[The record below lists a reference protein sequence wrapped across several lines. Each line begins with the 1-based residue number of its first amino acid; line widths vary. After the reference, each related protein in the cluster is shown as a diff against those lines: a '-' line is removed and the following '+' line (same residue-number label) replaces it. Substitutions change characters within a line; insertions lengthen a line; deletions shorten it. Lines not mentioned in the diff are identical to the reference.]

1 MSFKVKGWST
11 VEGGIK
17 VTAGSQSQT
26 VTYTATMSGEF
37 ETKSVSLAGGTTA
50 TVIKIE
56 TTAKR
61 AFIDDVVITAEAATL
76 PPVITSPTAAGG
88 LAGQAFNYQI
98 TASNSPTSFGAS
110 NLPGW
115 ATINTTSGVISGA
128 TPTAGTNVVT
138 VSASNSVGVG
148 STNLTITIL
157 PSGGGGGGGTL
168 LSENFLTLTNGA
180 DTSSTTPSTTE
191 VTNNLTTN
199 FPVSVKAYSAGGAV
213 KLGSSSL
220 PGSITSRSLDL
231 SANNGTFTLSLKVKG
246 WSTVESG
253 IKVTV
258 GSLPPQTV
266 TYTSTLSSS
275 YETKTLN
282 FTGGQANSTIKIE
295 TTNKRAFIDDV
306 VVTASAPTPSIT
318 SSGSL
323 VAVNTVYGT
332 ASPSPA
338 SFTVSG
344 ANLAAGITVVPP
356 TGFEVSASNPNS
368 FAGKGNSV
376 IVGSAGTVAS
386 TTIFVRLAADT
397 DVGNYSGNIVCSS
410 VGASNATVATVSS
423 TVSAKPITVTA
434 DFVRK
439 TYGNPDPELTYQSS
453 ETAPFSGTIVRDTG
467 ENVGT
472 YRIRQG
478 DLSAGLNYTINFTEN
493 DLEITR
499 KSLTVTAGN
508 LTKTFGQTLV
518 FGPGQTNF
526 TASGLANGETIGSVT
541 ITASGG
547 TEANDSAG
555 TYELT
560 PSAATGGT
568 FNSGNYSTVYNPG
581 ILTVLDAPTIVTIEA
596 WAAQKGLVGDNALP
610 NADPDGDGM
619 SNLMEYFLGLE
630 PMQSGGSSG
639 PVMTLSNG
647 PSNTMAMTYRRAK
660 GLTNV
665 ESAVQTIGDLSNTN
679 WGTNGVQE
687 TVVDKG
693 THEEVTAT
701 VTNAPGAT
709 KMFMRLRVRTSQP

>member
-1 MSFKVKGWST
+1 
-11 VEGGIK
+11 
-17 VTAGSQSQT
+17 
-26 VTYTATMSGEF
+26 
-37 ETKSVSLAGGTTA
+37 
-50 TVIKIE
+50 
-56 TTAKR
+56 
-61 AFIDDVVITAEAATL
+61 
-76 PPVITSPTAAGG
+76 
-88 LAGQAFNYQI
+88 
-98 TASNSPTSFGAS
+98 
-110 NLPGW
+110 
-115 ATINTTSGVISGA
+115 
-128 TPTAGTNVVT
+128 
-138 VSASNSVGVG
+138 
-148 STNLTITIL
+148 
-157 PSGGGGGGGTL
+157 
-168 LSENFLTLTNGA
+168 
-180 DTSSTTPSTTE
+180 
-191 VTNNLTTN
+191 
-199 FPVSVKAYSAGGAV
+199 
-213 KLGSSSL
+213 
-220 PGSITSRSLDL
+220 
-231 SANNGTFTLSLKVKG
+231 
-246 WSTVESG
+246 
-253 IKVTV
+253 
-258 GSLPPQTV
+258 
-266 TYTSTLSSS
+266 
-275 YETKTLN
+275 
-282 FTGGQANSTIKIE
+282 
-295 TTNKRAFIDDV
+295 
-306 VVTASAPTPSIT
+306 
-318 SSGSL
+318 
-323 VAVNTVYGT
+323 VA
-332 ASPSPA
+332 
-338 SFTVSG
+338 
-344 ANLAAGITVVPP
+344 PP

-410 VGASNATVATVSS
+410 VGASNATVATVLS

-434 DFVRK
+434 DFFRK

-478 DLSAGLNYTINFTEN
+478 DLSAGLNYAISFTEN

-518 FGPGQTNF
+518 FGLGQTNF

-647 PSNTMAMTYRRAK
+647 PSNTLSMTYRRAK
-660 GLTNV
+660 GVTGI
-665 ESAVQTIGDLSNTN
+665 SSGVQTISDLTNTN
-679 WGTNGVQE
+679 WDTNGVVE
-687 TVVDKG
+687 TVKD
-693 THEEVTAT
+693 TEDPRYEEVTAT
-701 VTNAPGAT
+701 VTNQPGET
-709 KMFMRLRVRTSQP
+709 RMFMRLKVSQP

>member
-1 MSFKVKGWST
+1 M
-11 VEGGIK
+11 
-17 VTAGSQSQT
+17 
-26 VTYTATMSGEF
+26 
-37 ETKSVSLAGGTTA
+37 
-50 TVIKIE
+50 
-56 TTAKR
+56 
-61 AFIDDVVITAEAATL
+61 
-76 PPVITSPTAAGG
+76 
-88 LAGQAFNYQI
+88 
-98 TASNSPTSFGAS
+98 
-110 NLPGW
+110 
-115 ATINTTSGVISGA
+115 
-128 TPTAGTNVVT
+128 
-138 VSASNSVGVG
+138 GVG

-168 LSENFLTLTNGA
+168 LNENFLSLTNGG
-180 DTSSTTPSTTE
+180 DTNSTGTGSPSSTEITA
-191 VTNNLTTN
+191 NLTTN
-199 FPVSVKAYSAGGAV
+199 FPISVKAYSAGGVV
-213 KLGSSSL
+213 KLGSGSAA
-220 PGSITSRSLDL
+220 GSITSRSLDL
-231 SANNGTFTLSLKVKG
+231 SGNSGTFTLSFKVKG
-246 WSTVESG
+246 WTTNESD
-253 IKVTV
+253 IRVTV
-258 GSLPPQTV
+258 GALPPQVV
-266 TYTSTLSSS
+266 TYTSVLSSSS

-356 TGFEVSASNPNS
+356 TGFEVSASNSNS

-397 DVGNYSGNIVCSS
+397 DAGTYSGDIVCSS

-434 DFVRK
+434 DFFRK

-453 ETAPFSGTIVRDTG
+453 ETAPFSGAIVRDSG
-467 ENVGT
+467 ENVGS

-478 DLSAGLNYTINFTEN
+478 DLSAGPNYAISFTEN

-518 FGPGQTNF
+518 LGPGQTNF

-541 ITASGG
+541 LFADGG
-547 TEANDSAG
+547 TQAEDPAG
-555 TYELT
+555 NYELM

-568 FNSGNYSTVYNPG
+568 FHLGNYSTVYNPG
-581 ILTVLDAPTIVTIEA
+581 ILTVLDAPTVITLGD

-610 NADPDGDGM
+610 DADPDRDGM
-619 SNLMEYFLGLE
+619 SNLMEYFLGLD
-630 PMQSGGSSG
+630 PTQSGGTGGSS
-639 PVMTLSNG
+639 MTLSNG
-647 PSNTMAMTYRRAK
+647 PSNTMSMTYRRAK

-665 ESAVQTIGDLSNTN
+665 DSAVQTSGDLSSTT

-701 VTNAPGAT
+701 VTNQPGET
-709 KMFMRLRVRTSQP
+709 RMFMRLRVRTSQP